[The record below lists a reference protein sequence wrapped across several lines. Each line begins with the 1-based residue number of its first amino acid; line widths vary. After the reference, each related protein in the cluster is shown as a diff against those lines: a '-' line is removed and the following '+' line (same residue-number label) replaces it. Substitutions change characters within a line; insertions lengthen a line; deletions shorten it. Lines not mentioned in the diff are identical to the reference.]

1 MQLNEILKA
10 EILQTVETQIRDNKP
25 PESKQTYH
33 RLLASGIS
41 KANAKIYIG
50 QCIAVEIFNIM
61 KHQQP
66 FDEKRFVKNLLKLPD
81 EPFE

>member
-1 MQLNEILKA
+1 MQPNETLKA
-10 EILQTVETQIRDNKP
+10 EILQAVEIQIRDNKP
-25 PESKQTYH
+25 PETNQTYN

-41 KANAKIYIG
+41 EANAKIYIG

-66 FDEKRFVKNLLKLPD
+66 FDEKRFVKNLEKLPE
-81 EPFE
+81 EPEE